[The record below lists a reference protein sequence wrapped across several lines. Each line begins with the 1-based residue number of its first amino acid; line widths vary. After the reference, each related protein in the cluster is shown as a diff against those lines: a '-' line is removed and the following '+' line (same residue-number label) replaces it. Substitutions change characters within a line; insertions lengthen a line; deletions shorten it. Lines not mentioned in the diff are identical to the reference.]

1 VAPGVI
7 TVVVGLVGWP
17 SAEQA
22 SAPSAASHCSRAVAH
37 GTTQPSARL
46 PEPFAA
52 TQAANT
58 EVTADG
64 GLTPGVFQTNLDGV
78 GGMAFTSI
86 AMPAHAPRPGR
97 LGRPVVSTMFGAGHD
112 KTLSAVVVSLPVTE
126 RIEVGLSHQS
136 LHLGSLRSRVG
147 RATTLD
153 MGTHHV
159 AVETVSL
166 KYVVVPEGG
175 LSLDWMPAVAVGAHY
190 KRNCEIL
197 RINRKLR
204 GALRWMG
211 VDDDD
216 GIDFTVTA
224 SRQFDSPLAGPVL
237 VSGGIRFTESNQT
250 GFFGFTDG
258 YRAAF
263 EGNIS
268 FSITERLVVGAEYR
282 QKPDRLR
289 RVGSLYRPE
298 DDFWAIY
305 AGYRIDDHLSVGL
318 GWVNL
323 GRVANSREHAFFGL
337 SVTYGF

>member
-1 VAPGVI
+1 VI
-7 TVVVGLVGWP
+7 IAVVVGLVGWP
-17 SAEQA
+17 SAEQ
-22 SAPSAASHCSRAVAH
+22 PSTRPVDS
-37 GTTQPSARL
+37 
-46 PEPFAA
+46 
-52 TQAANT
+52 
-58 EVTADG
+58 TADG
-64 GLTPGVFQTNLDGV
+64 GLTAKVFQTNLDGV
-78 GGMAFTSI
+78 GGMAFTPL
-86 AMPAHAPRPGR
+86 AQAAHAPPPGR

-112 KTLSAVVVSLPVTE
+112 KILSAAALTLPVTD
-126 RIEVGLSHQS
+126 RIELGVSHQT
-136 LHLGSLRSRVG
+136 LHLGSLRSRVR

-159 AVETVSL
+159 TVETVSL

-190 KRNCEIL
+190 KRNCEIS
-197 RINRKLR
+197 RINRRLL
-204 GALRWMG
+204 GALDWVG

-216 GIDFTVTA
+216 GVDFTVTA
-224 SRQFDSPLAGPVL
+224 SRQFDSKVAGPVV
-237 VSGGIRFTESNQT
+237 VSGGVRFTESNQT

-258 YRAAF
+258 YRAGF

-268 FSITERLVVGAEYR
+268 WSITERLVVGAEYR

-298 DDFWAIY
+298 DDFWAVY
-305 AGYRIDDHLSVGL
+305 AGYRVDDHLSVGL

-337 SVTYGF
+337 SITYGF